1 MSFFNGFKIND
12 LSSFDC
18 TLIKDIISLK
28 NLLLEKLEKN
38 CLILDTQGNEYKKD
52 DIDKIE
58 IRKKDLEFII
68 YNGIDFISN
77 SLNDNLSKKE
87 LSDKILKILNIESVL
102 NKYLTSKKDKIKQSF
117 KVCQEIQEN
126 CIILKEIDN
135 YDLNNFE
142 QYFSKISKDN
152 EEIKKYINM
161 IKQSTN
167 QIKELSPTYKENIDK
182 IENLLN
188 QTIIELEKSLNYNLK
203 GKAHYNT
210 EDINELQK
218 VFSDY
223 NSHIREKILKIINE
237 QTLTFNLESKIN
249 EILIYAEKIN
259 FYINLGQIPKMY
271 DNFKK
276 NLEKELKRRIYFK
289 NTFSKINDFL
299 NSILSEEFEIR
310 KKFFKENMEISKNF
324 KIDKKTIE
332 ILNRLIDIEEEKVE
346 KELNDKI
353 SGNNIIIE
361 NKSISPNNDDEN
373 IKEKI
378 VFDEDI
384 LKTLDDLQNYLNG
397 VRVILVPKNKSSKKE
412 ENIELNKPKIS
423 GEKLNDIND
432 KFSKEIEEIKIHL
445 SDVSVPREKQ
455 KVILG
460 VIENKII
467 KNLYNSDNN
476 IYDKKKNVS
485 LNSFNNDIN
494 ESDIFMSGNDV
505 MFNKDAKN
513 YNNLA
518 SKVIDYFINTYSKFL
533 FFYNKVY
540 EYLYLYLENHSS
552 KLKKEE
558 PFTLN
563 KCLVDILNENRSL
576 REKIQK
582 IQEQLK

>member
-58 IRKKDLEFII
+58 TRKKDLEFII

-161 IKQSTN
+161 IKQSIN

-397 VRVILVPKNKSSKKE
+397 VRVILDPKNKSSKKE

-432 KFSKEIEEIKIHL
+432 KFSKEIKEIKIHL
-445 SDVSVPREKQ
+445 SDVSVPPEKQ

>member
-58 IRKKDLEFII
+58 TRKKDLEFII

-299 NSILSEEFEIR
+299 NSILSEEFKIR

-397 VRVILVPKNKSSKKE
+397 VRVILDPKNKSSKKE

-432 KFSKEIEEIKIHL
+432 KFSKEIKEIKIHL
-445 SDVSVPREKQ
+445 SDVSVPPEKQ

>member
-58 IRKKDLEFII
+58 TRKKDLEFII

-161 IKQSTN
+161 IKQSIN

-310 KKFFKENMEISKNF
+310 KNFFKKNMEISKNF

-397 VRVILVPKNKSSKKE
+397 VRVILDPENKSSKKE

-432 KFSKEIEEIKIHL
+432 KFSKEIKEIKIHL
-445 SDVSVPREKQ
+445 SDVSVPPEKQ

>member
-58 IRKKDLEFII
+58 TRKKDLEFII

-289 NTFSKINDFL
+289 ITFSRINDFL

-397 VRVILVPKNKSSKKE
+397 VRVILDPENKSSKKK

-432 KFSKEIEEIKIHL
+432 KFSKEIKEIKIHL
-445 SDVSVPREKQ
+445 SDVSVPPEKQ

>member
-52 DIDKIE
+52 DIDKK

-161 IKQSTN
+161 IKQSIN

-223 NSHIREKILKIINE
+223 NSHISEKILKIINE

-324 KIDKKTIE
+324 
-332 ILNRLIDIEEEKVE
+332 NR
-346 KELNDKI
+346 
-353 SGNNIIIE
+353 
-361 NKSISPNNDDEN
+361 
-373 IKEKI
+373 
-378 VFDEDI
+378 
-384 LKTLDDLQNYLNG
+384 
-397 VRVILVPKNKSSKKE
+397 
-412 ENIELNKPKIS
+412 
-423 GEKLNDIND
+423 
-432 KFSKEIEEIKIHL
+432 
-445 SDVSVPREKQ
+445 
-455 KVILG
+455 
-460 VIENKII
+460 
-467 KNLYNSDNN
+467 
-476 IYDKKKNVS
+476 
-485 LNSFNNDIN
+485 
-494 ESDIFMSGNDV
+494 
-505 MFNKDAKN
+505 
-513 YNNLA
+513 
-518 SKVIDYFINTYSKFL
+518 
-533 FFYNKVY
+533 
-540 EYLYLYLENHSS
+540 
-552 KLKKEE
+552 
-558 PFTLN
+558 
-563 KCLVDILNENRSL
+563 
-576 REKIQK
+576 
-582 IQEQLK
+582 

>member
-58 IRKKDLEFII
+58 TRKKDLEFII

-161 IKQSTN
+161 IKQSIN

-188 QTIIELEKSLNYNLK
+188 QTIIEIEKSLNYNLK

-397 VRVILVPKNKSSKKE
+397 VRVILDPKNKSSKKE

-432 KFSKEIEEIKIHL
+432 KFSKEIKEIKIHL
-445 SDVSVPREKQ
+445 SDVSVPPEKQ

-540 EYLYLYLENHSS
+540 EYLYLENHSS

>member
-58 IRKKDLEFII
+58 TRKKDLEFII

-161 IKQSTN
+161 IKQSIN

-299 NSILSEEFEIR
+299 NSILSKEFEIR

-397 VRVILVPKNKSSKKE
+397 VRVILDPENKSSKK
-412 ENIELNKPKIS
+412 NIELNKPKIS

-432 KFSKEIEEIKIHL
+432 KFSKEIKEIKIHL
-445 SDVSVPREKQ
+445 SDVSVPPEKQ

>member
-58 IRKKDLEFII
+58 TRKKDLEFII

-161 IKQSTN
+161 IKQSIN

-188 QTIIELEKSLNYNLK
+188 QTIIEIEKSLNYNLK

-397 VRVILVPKNKSSKKE
+397 VRVILDPENKSSKKE

-432 KFSKEIEEIKIHL
+432 KFSKEIKEIKIHL
-445 SDVSVPREKQ
+445 SDVSVPPEKQ

>member
-58 IRKKDLEFII
+58 TRKKDLEFII

-397 VRVILVPKNKSSKKE
+397 VRVILDPENKSSKKE

-432 KFSKEIEEIKIHL
+432 KFTKEIEEIKIYL

-455 KVILG
+455 KIILG

>member
-58 IRKKDLEFII
+58 TRKKDLEFII

-289 NTFSKINDFL
+289 ITFSRINDFL

-397 VRVILVPKNKSSKKE
+397 VRVILDPENKSSKKE

-445 SDVSVPREKQ
+445 SDVSVPPEKQ

>member
-52 DIDKIE
+52 DIDKK

-161 IKQSTN
+161 IKQSIN

-299 NSILSEEFEIR
+299 NSILSKEFEIR

-397 VRVILVPKNKSSKKE
+397 VRVILDPKNKSSKKE

-432 KFSKEIEEIKIHL
+432 KFSKEIKEIKIHL
-445 SDVSVPREKQ
+445 SDVSVPPEKQ

>member
-52 DIDKIE
+52 DIDKK

-188 QTIIELEKSLNYNLK
+188 QTIIEIEKSLNYNLK

-299 NSILSEEFEIR
+299 NSILSKEFEIR

-397 VRVILVPKNKSSKKE
+397 VRVILDPENKSSKK
-412 ENIELNKPKIS
+412 NIELNKPKIS

-432 KFSKEIEEIKIHL
+432 KFSKEIKEIKIHL
-445 SDVSVPREKQ
+445 SDVSVPPEKQ

-540 EYLYLYLENHSS
+540 EYLYLENHSS

>member
-58 IRKKDLEFII
+58 TRKKDLEFII

-161 IKQSTN
+161 IKQSIN

-188 QTIIELEKSLNYNLK
+188 QTIIEIEKSLNYNLK

-310 KKFFKENMEISKNF
+310 KNFFKKNMEISKNF

-397 VRVILVPKNKSSKKE
+397 VRVILDPENKSSKKK

-432 KFSKEIEEIKIHL
+432 KFSKEIKEIKIHL
-445 SDVSVPREKQ
+445 SDVSVPPEKQ

>member
-58 IRKKDLEFII
+58 TRKKDLEFII

-161 IKQSTN
+161 IKQSIN

-299 NSILSEEFEIR
+299 NSILSKEFEIR

-397 VRVILVPKNKSSKKE
+397 VRVILDPKNKSSKKE

-432 KFSKEIEEIKIHL
+432 KFSKEIKEIKIHL
-445 SDVSVPREKQ
+445 SDVSVPPEKQ